1 MKYNILRIT
10 TFIIFSICVIVALNS
25 ISKTNK
31 KELEYNYNQ
40 FLIDTKTNENKEFNE
55 DHLLI
60 KKHLKDKN
68 YDLIFKNIGKRPFKE
83 IESIKNCS
91 IEKCYKISQINIEK
105 DSEIKI
111 KELYKDLKKIEIK
124 GLNPKGDRYL
134 TKVERFLKKT
144 KLINAENTLLGF
156 IIITLIMSII
166 NTNKIEENV
175 NQVLKGF
182 LYLIFFWAISF
193 LIKSYIFNISN
204 KEPSYVIITAI
215 MGSMFF
221 IIRKKVNENFI
232 QNEKELYC
240 AAKKT
245 EYNKLESTLSYL
257 FLFVLILFKFQIIEN
272 ILSSAIFNVEEIVN
286 IYFLLLIVSYFLL
299 VTILMAY
306 KKIAIME
313 IESIDINNYKIN
325 NDYKLSLY
333 LRIFLYEKE
342 NGKIIFEEMAF
353 KNKDHK
359 KYLSVNKEI
368 LGHYKNKEKETG
380 KNYDFIFLKLKKIE
394 DLINEDFKRKNEL
407 ENFKNL

>member
-55 DHLLI
+55 EHLLI
-60 KKHLKDKN
+60 KKLLKDKN
-68 YDLIFKNIGKRPFKE
+68 YDFIFKNIGKIPFKE
-83 IESIKNCS
+83 MESIKNCS
-91 IEKCYKISQINIEK
+91 IEKCYKISQINTEK

-111 KELYKDLKKIEIK
+111 KELYKDLKKLEIK
-124 GLNPKGDRYL
+124 GLNSRGDRYL

-175 NQVLKGF
+175 NQILKGF
-182 LYLIFFWAISF
+182 LYLIFFWVMSF

-204 KEPSYVIITAI
+204 KEPSYVIITIILA
-215 MGSMFF
+215 SMFF
-221 IIRKKVNENFI
+221 MVRKKVNEDFI

-240 AAKKT
+240 AANRT

-257 FLFVLILFKFQIIEN
+257 FLSILFFFKFQMIED
-272 ILSSAIFNVEEIVN
+272 ILSSAIFNVGEIVN
-286 IYFLLLIVSYFLL
+286 IYFLLIIVSYFLL
-299 VTILMAY
+299 VTILMTY

-368 LGHYKNKEKETG
+368 LGYYKNKEKETG
-380 KNYDFIFLKLKKIE
+380 KNYDSIFLKLMKIE

-407 ENFKNL
+407 ENFKNV